1 MSFSSEIKQELNK
14 NSNLTNKKMVEYE
27 LMGYL
32 ISENIDF
39 IGKNN
44 IKFSTESDYN
54 INRFSKL
61 LANLNINHNIE
72 INRKEFCN
80 KIKDIRNR
88 TNYEIQ

>member
-1 MSFSSEIKQELNK
+1 
-14 NSNLTNKKMVEYE
+14 MVEYE

-32 ISENIDF
+32 ISGNIDF
-39 IGKNN
+39 IGKTILN
-44 IKFSTESDYN
+44 FSTESDYN